1 MRPLLLLTLVVFVLL
16 SSLPASVV
24 ARPLGQTRPVV
35 RAKTKGQHRLHRPN
49 YRTYR
54 AYRYY

>member
-1 MRPLLLLTLVVFVLL
+1 MRPFLLLTLVVFVLL

-24 ARPLGQTRPVV
+24 ARSFRQTRPAV
-35 RAKTKGQHRLHRPN
+35 RAKAKGQYRLHRPN

-54 AYRYY
+54 AYHYY